1 MVIRDSS
8 SPSSGSAALQIKSL
22 FLVSTTSL
30 DLLAGCVMSGITES
44 YLLHPWNIA
53 ILLPRS
59 SPLTSA
65 GISQKPLLDDLAQ
78 KLTSPGPASRAV
90 VYWPHESLS
99 GSEVLGSSFSCA
111 ASAGLSTHLGLEG
124 HRSAL
129 SNWLKVVSLEKTLLL
144 GKIEGKRRRGWQRMR
159 WLDGITNSIDMS
171 LSKLQE
177 TAKDREAWHATV
189 HGVTKSQTW
198 LSNWITTIYQDWIMK
213 KQKSWTDN
221 Y

>member
-1 MVIRDSS
+1 M
-8 SPSSGSAALQIKSL
+8 
-22 FLVSTTSL
+22 
-30 DLLAGCVMSGITES
+30 
-44 YLLHPWNIA
+44 A

-78 KLTSPGPASRAV
+78 KSTSPGPTSRAA

-99 GSEVLGSSFSCA
+99 GSEVLGRSFSCA

-144 GKIEGKRRRGWQRMR
+144 GKIEGKRRSG
-159 WLDGITNSIDMS
+159 
-171 LSKLQE
+171 
-177 TAKDREAWHATV
+177 
-189 HGVTKSQTW
+189 
-198 LSNWITTIYQDWIMK
+198 
-213 KQKSWTDN
+213 
-221 Y
+221 